1 MWQALIRR
9 FDLRCR
15 VCIVAPPTPA
25 GSRGLRAVLGVIAK
39 PPARPDMQSDKA
51 DSPAGDTAGTRLAA
65 KRAAKAA
72 KKAAARGTT
81 NAVGEA
87 ANTVAYEA
95 TAWMDRH
102 GRTVLIALGAC
113 VVAAVGAL
121 IISNLS
127 HSKNREAGALLQ
139 TAVTT
144 AQGIVVPADETPPE
158 DPIFPVFPSVKER
171 EEKALGQFREVS
183 KQYPDTLAGAYAQLG
198 EANTQLRLGNH
209 AEASSTFEKLRQGE
223 NAKEQDDFIRFRA
236 LEGAG
241 YALEGQKKYAEAR
254 ERFEALSKLSNGAY
268 RILGDYHRARM
279 LVAEGKRDDAKKL
292 LEELTKAEAEKPAD
306 EGQPAPAERYESA
319 LSAAQTLL
327 TELGGTPP
335 ERSAGSSGIS
345 QQVLDSLRKQL
356 GSQNANQ

>member
-1 MWQALIRR
+1 
-9 FDLRCR
+9 
-15 VCIVAPPTPA
+15 
-25 GSRGLRAVLGVIAK
+25 
-39 PPARPDMQSDKA
+39 MQSDKA
-51 DSPAGDTAGTRLAA
+51 DSPSRDSAGSRLAA

-102 GRTVLIALGAC
+102 GRTVLIALGAG
-113 VVAAVGAL
+113 VAIVIASL
-121 IISNLS
+121 IIANLS
-127 HSKNREAGALLQ
+127 QGKNREAGALLQ

-144 AQGIVVPADETPPE
+144 AQGIVVPADETAPE

-171 EEKALGQFREVS
+171 EDKALAQFNEVS
-183 KQYPDTLAGAYAQLG
+183 KQYPDTLAGTYAQLG
-198 EANTQLRLGNH
+198 AANTQLRLGNF
-209 AEASSTFEKLRQGE
+209 AEASATFEKLR
-223 NAKEQDDFIRFRA
+223 NAKEQDDFIRFRV

-241 YALEGQKKYAEAR
+241 YALEGQKKYADAR
-254 ERFEALSKLSNGAY
+254 ERFEALSKLNNGAY
-268 RILGDYHRARM
+268 RILGDYHRART

-292 LEELTKAEAEKPAD
+292 LEELTKAEADKAAAEPEKP
-306 EGQPAPAERYESA
+306 GTPPPAERYEST

-327 TELGGTPP
+327 TELGGKPP
-335 ERSAGSSGIS
+335 ERSGGGSGIS

-356 GSQNANQ
+356 GSQNAQ

>member
-1 MWQALIRR
+1 
-9 FDLRCR
+9 
-15 VCIVAPPTPA
+15 
-25 GSRGLRAVLGVIAK
+25 
-39 PPARPDMQSDKA
+39 MQSDKA
-51 DSPAGDTAGTRLAA
+51 DSPPRDTAGSRLAA

-72 KKAAARGTT
+72 KKAAARGTS

-102 GRTVLIALGAC
+102 GRTVLIALGASIA
-113 VVAAVGAL
+113 VAIGVL
-121 IISNLS
+121 VISNIS
-127 HSKNREAGALLQ
+127 QSKNREAGALLQ

-183 KQYPDTLAGAYAQLG
+183 KQYPDTLAGTYAQLG
-198 EANTQLRLGNH
+198 EANTQLRLGNF
-209 AEASSTFEKLRQGE
+209 AEASGTFEKLR
-223 NAKEQDDFIRFRA
+223 NAKEQDDFIRFRV

-241 YALEGQKKYAEAR
+241 YALEGQKKYSDAR
-254 ERFEALSKLSNGAY
+254 ERFEALSKLNSGAY
-268 RILGDYHRARM
+268 RILGDYHRART
-279 LVAEGKRDDAKKL
+279 LVAEGKRDEAKKL
-292 LEELTKAEAEKPAD
+292 LEELTKAEAEKPAED
-306 EGQPAPAERYESA
+306 GQPAPAERYEST
-319 LSAAQTLL
+319 LTAAQTLL
-327 TELGGTPP
+327 TELGGKPP
-335 ERSAGSSGIS
+335 ERSAGGSGIS

>member
-1 MWQALIRR
+1 
-9 FDLRCR
+9 
-15 VCIVAPPTPA
+15 
-25 GSRGLRAVLGVIAK
+25 
-39 PPARPDMQSDKA
+39 MQSDKA
-51 DSPAGDTAGTRLAA
+51 DSPSRDTAGTRLAA

-72 KKAAARGTT
+72 KKAAARGTS

-113 VVAAVGAL
+113 VAIAVGAL

-127 HSKNREAGALLQ
+127 QGKSREAGALLQ

-144 AQGIVVPADETPPE
+144 AQGIVVPADETAPE

-171 EEKALGQFREVS
+171 EEKALAQFREVT
-183 KQYPDTLAGAYAQLG
+183 KQYPDTLAGTYARLG
-198 EANTQLRLGNH
+198 EANTLLRLGNH
-209 AEASSTFEKLRQGE
+209 AEASKTFEALRTG
-223 NAKEQDDFIRFRA
+223 KSEQDDYIRFRV

-241 YALEGQKKYAEAR
+241 YALEGEKKYGEAR
-254 ERFEALSKLSNGAY
+254 ERFEALSKLNNGAY

-279 LVAEGKRDDAKKL
+279 LVAEGKRDEAKKL

-306 EGQPAPAERYESA
+306 EGSPAPAERFEST
-319 LSAAQTLL
+319 LGAAQTLL
-327 TELGGTPP
+327 TELGGKPP
-335 ERSAGSSGIS
+335 ERSAGGSGIS
-345 QQVLDSLRKQL
+345 QQVLESLRKQL
-356 GSQNANQ
+356 GSQNAGQ